1 MIILKLIAFL
11 VVAITTI
18 SVILY
23 RTYVMLSKKYDRRKD
38 YQQLLSL
45 TLIASFI
52 ILMFR

>member
-11 VVAITTI
+11 VVAITSI

-23 RTYVMLSKKYDRRKD
+23 RTYVMLNKRYDKKER
-38 YQQLLSL
+38 LSAAIEL

-52 ILMFR
+52 ILMFG